1 MTGTTLG
8 RQISKR
14 SFAMPAKE
22 VRYSADARD
31 RMLRGVDIL
40 ADAVKVTLGPRGRNV
55 LMEQPFGPPRT
66 SKDGVSVAKS
76 IELSDRFENMG
87 AQILREVAT
96 KTSEL
101 AGDGTTTATI
111 LAQAIVHEGVKAVAA
126 GMNPIDLKRGI
137 DKAVRAVVEDVKARS
152 RQIETNAE
160 VAQVGTIAANGN
172 LSVGDILAEAVDKV
186 GKEGVITLEEGK
198 SLATELNVVEGMK
211 FDQGYLSPY
220 FVTNPAKMFCEHEDT
235 YILIHEKKIS
245 TLKPLLP
252 LLEAVMQAGKPLLI
266 IAEDVEGEALAA
278 LVVNRL
284 QGGLKVVAVK
294 APGFGD
300 RRKSMLEDI
309 TALTGGQLISEDLGI
324 ELEAATV
331 DMLGSARRIC
341 IDKDSTTIVEGAGAK
356 ADIDG
361 RCAQIRG
368 EIEKTTSEY
377 DREKLQERLAKL
389 TGGIAVITV
398 GGATEIA
405 VKEHK
410 DLVEDAMYATRAAI
424 EEGIVAG
431 GGAAL
436 LYATRALGTVVPDD
450 DDQRVGIDIVRKAL
464 TAPCRLIAENAGMD
478 GEIVVAKM
486 LESNNTEWGFD
497 AQSGAYCNLIEAG
510 IIDPTKVV
518 RTALQDAASA
528 GGLLITTEAMVAE
541 VPEEKTSPGAAAE
554 MGY

>member
-1 MTGTTLG
+1 
-8 RQISKR
+8 
-14 SFAMPAKE
+14 
-22 VRYSADARD
+22 
-31 RMLRGVDIL
+31 MLRGVNIL

-76 IELSDRFENMG
+76 IELCDRFENMG

-96 KTSEL
+96 KTSDL

-137 DKAVRAVVEDVKARS
+137 DKAVQAVVEDVRAHS
-152 RQIETNAE
+152 RQIESNEE
-160 VAQVGTIAANGN
+160 VAQVGTIAANGDQ
-172 LSVGDILAEAVDKV
+172 SVGDILAEAVDKV
-186 GKEGVITLEEGK
+186 GKEGVITLEDGK
-198 SLATELNVVEGMK
+198 SLVTELSVVEGMK

-220 FVTNPAKMFCEHEDT
+220 FVTNAEKMHCEHEDP

-245 TLKPLLP
+245 NLQPLLP
-252 LLEAVMQAGKPLLI
+252 LLEIVIKAGKPLLI
-266 IAEDVEGEALAA
+266 IAEDVDGEALAG
-278 LVVNRL
+278 LVINKL

-300 RRKSMLEDI
+300 RRKAMLDDI
-309 TALTGGQLISEDLGI
+309 AVLTGGQMISEDLGVK
-324 ELEAATV
+324 LEATTV
-331 DMLGSARRIC
+331 DMLGSAKRVRIE
-341 IDKDSTTIVEGAGAK
+341 KDSTTIIDGAGTK
-356 ADIDG
+356 NDIDG
-361 RCAQIRG
+361 RCTQIRG
-368 EIEKTTSEY
+368 EMEKTASDY

-389 TGGIAVITV
+389 AGGIALIKV

-436 LYATRALGTVVPDD
+436 LYATRVLGTVVPDD

-478 GEIVVAKM
+478 GDVVVAKM
-486 LESNNTEWGFD
+486 LESNNTEWGLD

-528 GGLLITTEAMVAE
+528 GGMLITTEAMVAE
-541 VPEEKTSPGAAAE
+541 EPANQTHPGSAAE
-554 MGY
+554 IGY

>member
-1 MTGTTLG
+1 
-8 RQISKR
+8 
-14 SFAMPAKE
+14 MPGKE
-22 VRYSADARD
+22 VCYSTDARE
-31 RMLRGVDIL
+31 RMLHGVDIL
-40 ADAVKVTLGPRGRNV
+40 ANAVKVTLGPRGRNV
-55 LMEQPFGPPRT
+55 LMEQSFGAPRT
-66 SKDGVSVAKS
+66 SKDGVSVARS

-96 KTSEL
+96 KTSDMV
-101 AGDGTTTATI
+101 GDGTTTATI

-126 GMNPIDLKRGI
+126 GMNPIDVKRGI
-137 DKAVRAVVEDVKARS
+137 DRAVQAVVADIRVHA
-152 RQIETNAE
+152 RQIESNEE
-160 VAQVGTIAANGN
+160 VAQIGTIAANGDR
-172 LSVGDILAEAVDKV
+172 SVGDILAEAVEKV
-186 GKEGVITLEEGK
+186 GKDGVITLEEGK
-198 SLATELNVVEGMK
+198 TLATELDIVEGMK
-211 FDQGYLSPY
+211 FDQGFLSPY
-220 FVTNPAKMFCEHEDT
+220 FVTNPEKMVCEYEDP

-245 TLKPLLP
+245 SLQPLLP

-266 IAEDVEGEALAA
+266 IAEDVEGEALAT
-278 LVVNRL
+278 LVINRL
-284 QGGLKVVAVK
+284 QGGLKVAAVK

-300 RRKSMLEDI
+300 KRKAMLEDI
-309 TALTGGQLISEDLGI
+309 AALTGGHLISEDLGI
-324 ELEAATV
+324 ELEATTV
-331 DMLGSARRIC
+331 DMLGSAKRFR
-341 IDKDSTTIVEGAGAK
+341 IDKETTTIIDGAGAK

-361 RCAQIRG
+361 RCAQIRV
-368 EIEKTTSEY
+368 EMDNSTSDY

-389 TGGIAVITV
+389 AGGIAVIKV

-405 VKEHK
+405 VKERK

-436 LYATRALGTVVPDD
+436 LYATRALGTVAPVD

-478 GEIVVAKM
+478 GEIVVAKL

-497 AQSGAYCNLIEAG
+497 AQSGTYCNLLEAG

-528 GGLLITTEAMVAE
+528 GGMLITTEAMVAE
-541 VPEEKTSPGAAAE
+541 VPENKAAPGDE
-554 MGY
+554 PELGQ